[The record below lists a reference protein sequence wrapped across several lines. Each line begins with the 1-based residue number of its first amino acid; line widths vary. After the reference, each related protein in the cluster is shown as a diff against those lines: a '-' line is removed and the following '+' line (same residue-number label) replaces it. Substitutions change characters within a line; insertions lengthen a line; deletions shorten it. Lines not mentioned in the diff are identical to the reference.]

1 VDADH
6 ANIPM
11 IVAACVAL
19 AIGGAADNV
28 SAIYRS
34 TMMQAAVP
42 DAVRGR
48 LQGIFIVVVAGGPRI
63 GALYAG
69 TLATITTLWF
79 PPLVGGILI
88 IAIVAVLARLHPR
101 FRATPRT
108 LSLASRGPRRTPARL
123 RRVSDVALGG
133 CRRRR
138 TPPLESARDTFPRLP
153 ASSGAGRSRA
163 FCSGDRR
170 AVRSRGDHLGIE
182 LPLHEGRPRR
192 HLPAQVAWGRL
203 VLGAATLGVFVLVRR
218 DRLPARAVRAGVGA
232 HDGARGDV
240 LRRAVLLFSWAEQ
253 HVSSGLGSIYNA
265 TTPIMT
271 AIMAAL
277 VFRVE
282 RLKPVQIAGI
292 VVGIGGVVVIIA
304 PWTGLD
310 LTQSVLAQLALL
322 GATACYGFSLAYMR
336 RFLANSGMS
345 PLAFS
350 FVNIGIAA
358 AIMTVLA
365 PTMALT
371 PVRLDPWIVG
381 SMVLLGASAPES
393 PTSGTRT
400 PSGMG
405 PHGGVDR
412 DLHHAR
418 RGRGTGRGRAR
429 RTRRLARAARRRH
442 RLPRHPAGAEP
453 SPDAETAAAPCERDD
468 RRQAEGSGLE
478 RALQVE
484 RDGDVLADEH
494 AAGLE
499 RRVPRETEVLA
510 VDDGVAVAPAL

>member
-1 VDADH
+1 MVLLGGGPVTAGVLTAAIAAGAFLSSLFSGRVGGYRWHGRGIARAIEVFGAAISAFALALVLAAVGIGAPNRVDADH

-34 TMMQAAVP
+34 PMLQAAVP

-63 GALYAG
+63 GALRRDARHDHHSVVPAAG
-69 TLATITTLWF
+69 
-79 PPLVGGILI
+79 GRHLI

-101 FRATPRT
+101 FPTTPRT

-182 LPLHEGRPRR
+182 LPLHESRPRR
-192 HLPAQVAWGRL
+192 HLPRAGR
-203 VLGAATLGVFVLVRR
+203 VGTSRAGRR
-218 DRLPARAVRAGVGA
+218 HARRLRPGPSRPASRRAVRKAGVG
-232 HDGARGDV
+232 HMTV
-240 LRRAVLLFSWAEQ
+240 LAVTFCVVPFLLFSWAEQ

-310 LTQSVLAQLALL
+310 LTQSVVAQLALL

-336 RFLANSGMS
+336 RFLANSGM
-345 PLAFS
+345 
-350 FVNIGIAA
+350 
-358 AIMTVLA
+358 
-365 PTMALT
+365 
-371 PVRLDPWIVG
+371 
-381 SMVLLGASAPES
+381 
-393 PTSGTRT
+393 TR
-400 PSGMG
+400 S
-405 PHGGVDR
+405 
-412 DLHHAR
+412 
-418 RGRGTGRGRAR
+418 
-429 RTRRLARAARRRH
+429 
-442 RLPRHPAGAEP
+442 P
-453 SPDAETAAAPCERDD
+453 SP
-468 RRQAEGSGLE
+468 S
-478 RALQVE
+478 
-484 RDGDVLADEH
+484 
-494 AAGLE
+494 
-499 RRVPRETEVLA
+499 
-510 VDDGVAVAPAL
+510 

>member
-1 VDADH
+1 
-6 ANIPM
+6 
-11 IVAACVAL
+11 
-19 AIGGAADNV
+19 
-28 SAIYRS
+28 
-34 TMMQAAVP
+34 
-42 DAVRGR
+42 
-48 LQGIFIVVVAGGPRI
+48 
-63 GALYAG
+63 
-69 TLATITTLWF
+69 
-79 PPLVGGILI
+79 
-88 IAIVAVLARLHPR
+88 
-101 FRATPRT
+101 
-108 LSLASRGPRRTPARL
+108 
-123 RRVSDVALGG
+123 
-133 CRRRR
+133 
-138 TPPLESARDTFPRLP
+138 
-153 ASSGAGRSRA
+153 
-163 FCSGDRR
+163 
-170 AVRSRGDHLGIE
+170 
-182 LPLHEGRPRR
+182 
-192 HLPAQVAWGRL
+192 
-203 VLGAATLGVFVLVRR
+203 
-218 DRLPARAVRAGVGA
+218 
-232 HDGARGDV
+232 
-240 LRRAVLLFSWAEQ
+240 
-253 HVSSGLGSIYNA
+253 
-265 TTPIMT
+265 
-271 AIMAAL
+271 
-277 VFRVE
+277 
-282 RLKPVQIAGI
+282 
-292 VVGIGGVVVIIA
+292 VVIIA

-381 SMVLLGASAPES
+381 SMVLLDVWAPAVAYIWNQNTLRAWGPTAAS
-393 PTSGTRT
+393 TVTYIT
-400 PSGMG
+400 
-405 PHGGVDR
+405 
-412 DLHHAR
+412 R

-499 RRVPRETEVLA
+499 RRVPREAEVLA